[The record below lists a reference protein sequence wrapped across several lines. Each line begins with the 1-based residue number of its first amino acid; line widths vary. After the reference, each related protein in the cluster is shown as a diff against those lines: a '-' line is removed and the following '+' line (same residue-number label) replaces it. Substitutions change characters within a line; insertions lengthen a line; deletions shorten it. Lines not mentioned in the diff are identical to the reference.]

1 MMALQAPVTC
11 PTCAGTVAVLQSARP
26 TMTEVS
32 ALLICTQGH
41 RMQFLGRLLAVP
53 ADPVGAARR
62 REQRGRVS
70 VGG

>member
-26 TMTEVS
+26 TMTEAS
-32 ALLICTQGH
+32 ALLTCSQGH
-41 RMQFLGRLLAVP
+41 RWQALMRLLAVP

-70 VGG
+70 AHG